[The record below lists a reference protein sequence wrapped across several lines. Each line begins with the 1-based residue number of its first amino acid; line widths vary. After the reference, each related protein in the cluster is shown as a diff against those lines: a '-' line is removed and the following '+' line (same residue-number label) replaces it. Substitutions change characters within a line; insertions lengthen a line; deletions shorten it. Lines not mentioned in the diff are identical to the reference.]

1 MPDGDRARP
10 SCAWLPDHHLRLQKT
25 LNLNSIDYK
34 TKTYLNKELV
44 LLCLEKLKE
53 ITDQQANLLEE
64 KNNEVKE
71 IRTQLEKTVKLNEKL
86 TENFQQAEQKFKDQY
101 NKEKEETSLQI

>member
-1 MPDGDRARP
+1 MFCLEEPIYEKV
-10 SCAWLPDHHLRLQKT
+10 SQFCEI
-25 LNLNSIDYK
+25 NYK